1 MYVFEFYLSGTQ
13 LSNFF
18 SGFLFATAKVA
29 SITTMIYFHITLHP
43 TVHIHDFHNY
53 IHNFTQLRILL
64 TVIWCYFS
72 DRFLSHS
79 RFKGTHFI

>member
-1 MYVFEFYLSGTQ
+1 MYVFEFYHFFFQQILLSGTQ
-13 LSNFF
+13 LRNFF

-53 IHNFTQLRILL
+53 IHNFTQLCTYLANRDMVL
-64 TVIWCYFS
+64 
-72 DRFLSHS
+72 FL
-79 RFKGTHFI
+79 